1 MAFWEFYETPPFRPE
16 AGRSSAECAL
26 QDTLSGI
33 VNTRGVAAARY
44 RLLRAV
50 GELKTGVMLAYLEPI
65 RMFLPFYPG
74 CFCIRLLLVVSNLLQ
89 VVQRPPSVWMQFGVR

>member
-1 MAFWEFYETPPFRPE
+1 VAFWELYETPPFRPE
-16 AGRSSAECAL
+16 AGRSNVECAL

-65 RMFLPFYPG
+65 RMFLPFILAV
-74 CFCIRLLLVVSNLLQ
+74 FASVSFWLY
-89 VVQRPPSVWMQFGVR
+89 RTYSK